1 MKNELC
7 DHQKNVALTAEEDLL
22 SDRDAIST
30 NELALDL
37 NATTRSTIDG
47 RIFWK
52 GNVLVRLGRSDT
64 DLSLFLQGFTAAS
77 SDAFK
82 EAFLLYADSKQPGL
96 ELVMHV
102 ARILRAISKELSPI
116 SSM

>member
-1 MKNELC
+1 MNYATTK
-7 DHQKNVALTAEEDLL
+7 KNVALTAEEDLL

-52 GNVLVRLGRSDT
+52 GNVLGKV
-64 DLSLFLQGFTAAS
+64 
-77 SDAFK
+77 
-82 EAFLLYADSKQPGL
+82 
-96 ELVMHV
+96 
-102 ARILRAISKELSPI
+102 
-116 SSM
+116 